1 MPMPN
6 PPVTNGPDMSIFAYL
21 CNNPSVMKTSFRIYN
36 VLRPLGWL
44 YGLVSYIRNRIYDK
58 GIIKSTAFPVPVIG
72 IGNITVGGTGKTPH
86 TEYLVTLV
94 KDTFRTAVL
103 SRGYGRCTHGYILA
117 RPLSDSREIGDEPRQ
132 ILTSFPD
139 IDVAVSEDRAEG
151 ISNLIRARAPQA
163 IVLDDAFQHRKVT
176 PSLNILLVNYNR
188 NILSDAILPAGRLRE
203 SAAGRVRAHIIVVT
217 KCPPDLTSDNM
228 DSLASKLKVN
238 ARQQVFFTAMQY
250 GNIYSMDGSADAPS
264 QDTAVLTVSGI
275 ANPAPMEAEIRAR
288 FSAVESMSYPD
299 HHNFSAHD
307 IRNIQ
312 KRLDRMPADSVIVT
326 TAKDAA
332 RLSSMSLAQDLRSRI
347 FVLPVKPVFLRDS
360 DLFDTTLINHIESYK
375 KQ

>member
-1 MPMPN
+1 MEPE
-6 PPVTNGPDMSIFAYL
+6 
-21 CNNPSVMKTSFRIYN
+21 FRIYN
-36 VLRPLGWL
+36 ILRPLSWI
-44 YGLVSYIRNRIYDK
+44 YGAVTSARNRRFDRK
-58 GIIKSTAFPVPVIG
+58 VGLSTSFPVPVIS
-72 IGNITVGGTGKTPH
+72 IGNITAGGTGKTPH
-86 TEYLVTLV
+86 TEYTVSLI
-94 KDTFRTAVL
+94 KDRFRTAVL
-103 SRGYGRCTHGYILA
+103 SRGYGRRTHGYILA

-132 ILTSFPD
+132 ILTRFPD

-151 ISNLIRARAPQA
+151 ISNLIRTRAPQA
-163 IVLDDAFQHRKVT
+163 IVLDDAFQHRRVT

-203 SAAGRVRAHIIVVT
+203 SAAGRARAHIIVVT

-275 ANPAPMEAEIRAR
+275 ANPAPMEAEIRTR

-332 RLSSMSLAQDLRSRI
+332 RLSGMSLAQDLRSRI

-360 DLFDTTLINHIESYK
+360 DLFDTTIINHIESYK
-375 KQ
+375 KQQYATDQTY